1 MRVVPRGRPCRST
14 SNCEWQKKGWTV
26 GRDNNLINLD
36 FLSSSYEERNR
47 SLEIVSSRHKE
58 SNTFEE
64 FMSRVYAP
72 ISRNLGIIGSNLGM
86 SSSAGGSNSVGH
98 TQLAAALIDHHP
110 HQSSIKLRERELTQH
125 TITLSSTSS
134 AGTVSDHPSPR
145 PSRKLHHPF
154 KTGTGVKKSSSVG
167 AANISPVV
175 MSSSNS
181 VTSAGMMM
189 RTSPPESPTMQP
201 QMRRFK

>member
-1 MRVVPRGRPCRST
+1 MV
-14 SNCEWQKKGWTV
+14 
-26 GRDNNLINLD
+26 
-36 FLSSSYEERNR
+36 FSSYEERNR

-72 ISRNLGIIGSNLGM
+72 ITRNLGIIGSNLGIA
-86 SSSAGGSNSVGH
+86 SSVGGSNSVGSVGH

-125 TITLSSTSS
+125 TITLSSATTTTSS
-134 AGTVSDHPSPR
+134 SVVSDHPSPR

-175 MSSSNS
+175 MSSSTS
-181 VTSAGMMM
+181 SAGMMM
-189 RTSPPESPTMQP
+189 TMTSPPESPVLQA